1 MSWEKE
7 NFLIAFLKNIWK
19 GGHEAARKK
28 NYFLLL
34 LLVLGIILMFSSSF
48 FSSRKEVPSYLGD
61 LQEKTGEVFLTDT
74 YEKDLM
80 SSLQYVLEQIDGISN
95 VHVFISFEKS
105 EESFYAQAHEESLR
119 ETTENDR
126 DGGVREIHE
135 SSHTQDYVLLRDA
148 GGGEKPLL
156 LSENMPRVS
165 GILVVAKGAEISSLH
180 LKVVRAIQSLLN
192 LPVHRIAVL
201 PLGEN

>member
-1 MSWEKE
+1 MSGDKE
-7 NFLIAFLKNIWK
+7 NFLITFLKDIWK
-19 GGHEAARKK
+19 RGHEAVRKK

-34 LLVLGIILMFSSSF
+34 LLIFGIILMFSSSF
-48 FSSRKEVPSYLGD
+48 FGTKEAPSYVDD
-61 LQEKTGEVFLTDT
+61 LPEKTREASLPDT

-80 SSLQYVLEQIDGISN
+80 RSLQYVLEQIDGISN
-95 VHVFISFEKS
+95 VHVFINFEKS
-105 EESFYAQAHEESLR
+105 EESFYAQTHEETLR

-126 DGGVREIHE
+126 EGGVREIHE
-135 SSHTQDYVLLRDA
+135 SSRKQDYVLLREA

-165 GILVVAKGAEISSLH
+165 GILVVAKGAEISSLQ

-201 PLGEN
+201 PLGNN

>member
-1 MSWEKE
+1 MSGQKE
-7 NFLIAFLKNIWK
+7 NFLITFLKDIWK

-34 LLVLGIILMFSSSF
+34 LLIFGIILMFSSSL
-48 FSSRKEVPSYLGD
+48 FSSKEPPSYINELP
-61 LQEKTGEVFLTDT
+61 EKTRDASKADT
-74 YEKDLM
+74 YEKELM
-80 SSLQYVLEQIDGISN
+80 KSLQHILEQIDGISN

-105 EESFYAQAHEESLR
+105 EEYFYAQVLDETLR

-126 DGGVREIHE
+126 EGGVREIHE
-135 SSHTQDYVLLRDA
+135 SSRRQDYVLIREA

-165 GILVVAKGAEISSLH
+165 GILVVAKGAENSSLE

-201 PLGEN
+201 PLGEK